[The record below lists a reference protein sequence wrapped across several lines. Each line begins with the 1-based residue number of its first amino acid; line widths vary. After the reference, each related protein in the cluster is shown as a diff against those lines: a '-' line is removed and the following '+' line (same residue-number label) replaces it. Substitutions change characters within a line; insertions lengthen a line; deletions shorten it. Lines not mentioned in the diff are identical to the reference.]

1 MAKRQAY
8 TRRNSGETRKHDRRV
23 RHKCL
28 ELNARDIRAACDAA
42 LRRADVPIN
51 MAEERHLK
59 QVIKD
64 MKAEEAKKNKQ
75 K

>member
-8 TRRNSGETRKHDRRV
+8 TRRNSGETRQHNKRARQ
-23 RHKCL
+23 CL
-28 ELNARDIRAACDAA
+28 DLNAVEIRAACDAA

-51 MAEERHLK
+51 MTEERHLK

-64 MKAEEAKKNKQ
+64 MKAEDAKKNKQ